1 MRGSDGQMSN
11 KLKTPRP
18 RRKTESR
25 SKSNPKTTCR
35 KRVTTTTPTRPAA
48 RAREHLSDLGNARRF
63 IRVYGKNVRFVP
75 GMGWLVWTSKRWKRD
90 ELGEVM
96 RFAKGTVERIPGE
109 APSASDGK
117 LVKSLRKF
125 SLRCET
131 PTRLNAMLELSKSEP
146 GISVMSDAL
155 DADPWKLN
163 CSNGTVDLR
172 TGQLLPH
179 RPEALNTKMVEVDY
193 DPKAECPL
201 FLKFLH
207 HIFNGDAE
215 LIGFVQRVFGYAL
228 TGDTS
233 EQVFFLFYGTGANG
247 KSVLLDII
255 LHIAASYGKTMPPEL
270 LLKKPN
276 GGTPFEPADL
286 HGCRVAVCSEVEQGR
301 SFNEPLLKQLTGG
314 DRMKA
319 RHLYQDFF
327 EFKPMVKPILSVN
340 SLPEITGADHGIW
353 RRTNIIPFDVRIPEQ
368 EQDRQLAQKLKA
380 EAPGILAW
388 AVQGELERQRKGL
401 QPPARVLQA
410 TTDYRD
416 RMDTVGRFI
425 ADVCERASG
434 ARVSTSDLHRAYEEW
449 SSRSGE
455 QPMSTKAFAARLEE
469 HGIKAIKSGGTRMRL
484 GIRLK

>member
-1 MRGSDGQMSN
+1 MTRGSDGQMSN

-25 SKSNPKTTCR
+25 SKSNLKTTRR
-35 KRVTTTTPTRPAA
+35 KRVTTTPARPAA
-48 RAREHLSDLGNARRF
+48 RARENLTDLGNARRF
-63 IRVYGKNVRFVP
+63 IRVYGKSVRHVP
-75 GMGWLVWTSKRWKRD
+75 GVGWIIWTSKRWKRD

-96 RFAKGTVERIPGE
+96 RFAKGTVERIPSE
-109 APSASDGK
+109 AGSASAGK

-131 PTRLNAMLELSKSEP
+131 PPRLSAMLELAKSEP

-155 DADPWKLN
+155 DSDPWKLN
-163 CSNGTVDLR
+163 CANGTIDLR
-172 TGQLLPH
+172 TGLLLPH
-179 RPEALNTKMVEVDY
+179 RPEDLNTKMVEVDY
-193 DPKAECPL
+193 DPKAECPRFL
-201 FLKFLH
+201 DFLKRIL
-207 HIFNGDAE
+207 GDDAE
-215 LIGFVQRVFGYAL
+215 LIGFVQRLFGYAL

-255 LHIAASYGKTMPPEL
+255 LHIAGSYGKTMPPEL

-353 RRTNIIPFDVRIPEQ
+353 RRTNIIPFDVTIPEQ

-388 AVQGELERQRKGL
+388 AVRGELERQSKGL
-401 QPPARVLQA
+401 QPPARVLQS
-410 TTDYRD
+410 TTEYRD

-425 ADVCERASG
+425 AEVCERALG
-434 ARVSTSDLHRAYEEW
+434 ARVASSDLYRAYEEW
-449 SSRSGE
+449 GGRNGE
-455 QPMSTKAFAARLEE
+455 QPMTMKAFAARLDE
-469 HGIKAIKSGGTRMRL
+469 HGIKAIKSGKMMRL